1 MASGLSASAVA
12 RRQRNRAALRSRGDQ
27 EESPDVTTSVD
38 VDVSSDQS
46 LRRRLE
52 ASAALEQ
59 PAALP
64 FLPQPKYREFIVNV
78 PGDAGFDSASLA
90 RDLATFRWMQE
101 AELKHSR
108 IAMVSVLLWPLSELD
123 SVLAETQG
131 APGLVPGD
139 FPVGLALAV
148 GAMAV
153 AVPEMSKTPESPPGF
168 YGFDPL
174 NLKDVEM
181 PMSCWL
187 PKGRRWMAEAE
198 LKHGRVA
205 MMACLIFACLELST
219 KVPIVRQAPF
229 Q

>member
-1 MASGLSASAVA
+1 VLS
-12 RRQRNRAALRSRGDQ
+12 RADK
-27 EESPDVTTSVD
+27 EESPDVKTSVEVD
-38 VDVSSDQS
+38 VDES
-46 LRRRLE
+46 LRRHLE

-64 FLPQPKYREFIVNV
+64 FLPEPKYREFIVNV
-78 PGDAGFDSASLA
+78 PGDAGFDPACLS
-90 RDLATFRWMQE
+90 RDLLTFRWMQE

-108 IAMVSVLLWPLSELD
+108 IAMVSVCLWPLSELD
-123 SVLAETQG
+123 ALTNQLQG
-131 APGLVPGD
+131 FSD
-139 FPVGLALAV
+139 FPLGHLLAMGSLA
-148 GAMAV
+148 AAL
-153 AVPEMSKTPESPPGF
+153 PEMSKMPESPPGF

-198 LKHGRVA
+198 IKHGRVA
-205 MMACLIFACLELST
+205 MMACLIFAILELSS
-219 KVPIVRQAPF
+219 KVPIVRHAPF